1 MSLYHRL
8 QQKIYT
14 IWRTRRFKLFVDILQ
29 PAQTDVLLDVG
40 GMPAFWTS
48 QPQLVRQ
55 IDTLN
60 VFDVGWDA
68 SSAPNHNIRAIV
80 GDGCN
85 LGMPANSYDIVFSN
99 SVIEHVGTFDQQV
112 KFASEVRRVGKSLWV
127 QTPAYECPI
136 EPHYYAPF
144 VHYLPRWLQKRTLRW
159 FTVWGWTDR
168 PSQKQIDFMVDTTR
182 LLKKSE
188 MERLFPDCEIT
199 TERLLGFIPKSYIA
213 IRRPA
218 GQTARAR

>member
-1 MSLYHRL
+1 MTLYHRI

-14 IWRTRRFKLFVDILQ
+14 VWRTRRFQLFVDILQ
-29 PAQTDVLLDVG
+29 PSRSDTLLDVG

-48 QPQLVRQ
+48 QPQPVRQ

-60 VFDVGWDA
+60 VFDVGWDP
-68 SSAPNHNIRAIV
+68 SSAPDHNIRTII
-80 GDGCN
+80 GDGCA
-85 LGMPANSYDIVFSN
+85 LGMPEKSYEIVFSN
-99 SVIEHVGTFDQQV
+99 SVIEHVGAFDRQV
-112 KFASEVRRVGKSLWV
+112 EFAAEVRRVGKSLWV

-144 VHYLPRWLQKRTLRW
+144 VHYLPHWLQKRTLRW

-188 MERLFPDCEIT
+188 MVKLFPDCEIT

-213 IRRPA
+213 IRRSN
-218 GQTARAR
+218 